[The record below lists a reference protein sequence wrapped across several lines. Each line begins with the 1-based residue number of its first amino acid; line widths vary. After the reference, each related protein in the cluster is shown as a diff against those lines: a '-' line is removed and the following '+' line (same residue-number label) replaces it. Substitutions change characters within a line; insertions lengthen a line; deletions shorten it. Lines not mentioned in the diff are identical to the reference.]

1 MSVTAVDLPFTEA
14 IAFFRQKINIPTRR
28 WDDLWQG
35 MHARGFMIAGAQRD
49 TLLADFRGAID
60 KALAEGGTLADFRK
74 DFDRIVATHGW
85 SYNGSRGWRSRVI
98 FETNLR
104 TAHQAGRYKQM
115 TDPDVARYRPYWRYR
130 HGDSRQPRLQH
141 LAWDGLVLAADDPWW
156 QAHYPPNDWGCKC
169 FVEALSKRQLQ
180 KLGKAEPDQA
190 PQSPIDPKTGAPEG
204 VGKGWDYNV
213 GEAAWGRND
222 AARLMEDQGP
232 WNDLHPWGP
241 KMNGRP
247 AQLSTDRAVAKLG
260 HPVTKGDEAG
270 LRRAL
275 RQAIGG
281 EAVDIADPTGTPVR
295 VTQALVDHIL
305 AKPDSRWD
313 GRDAYFPLI
322 RELIEDPQEIW
333 INFAQSQVS
342 GRVALRRKYVKLVS
356 LDRDRVLGLYAEI
369 ENGQWVSGDMFRG
382 SVSGLKNL
390 RKGRLVY
397 GRN

>member
-1 MSVTAVDLPFTEA
+1 MSVTAVDLPFKEA
-14 IAFFRQKINIPTRR
+14 IAFFRQKVNIPTRR
-28 WDDLWQG
+28 WDDLWKD

-49 TLLADFRGAID
+49 ALLADFRGAID
-60 KALAEGGTLADFRK
+60 KALESGGTLESFRK

-104 TAHQAGRYKQM
+104 TAHQAGRHAQM
-115 TDPDVARYRPYWRYR
+115 TDPDVASYRPYWRYR

-156 QAHYPPNDWGCKC
+156 QTHYPPNDWGCKC

-180 KLGKAEPDQA
+180 KLGKDDPDQA
-190 PQSPIDPKTGAPEG
+190 PHVTIDPKTGAPEG
-204 VGKGWDYNV
+204 IGKGWDYNV
-213 GEAAWGRND
+213 GEAAWGRNE
-222 AARLMEDQGP
+222 ATRLMRDLGP

-241 KMNGRP
+241 KMAGRP
-247 AQLSTDRAVAKLG
+247 AKLSADRAVARLG
-260 HPVTKGDEAG
+260 HPVPKGDEAG
-270 LRRAL
+270 LRKSL
-275 RQAIGG
+275 RSAIGG
-281 EAVDIADPTGTPVR
+281 DAADISDPTGTPVR

-333 INFAQSQVS
+333 INFAQSQLS

-356 LDRDRVLGLYAEI
+356 LDKDRVLGLYAEI
-369 ENGQWVSGDMFRG
+369 ENGHWVSGDMFRG

-397 GRN
+397 GRD